1 MALSSEQKAGL
12 WRAKLRSLAA
22 SHFARGEGID
32 YDAPWGAALAHE
44 DGVWTALLEVSPER
58 SFGQALVL
66 AARNNAESLD
76 VLTNSEA
83 ASVARRAQLFE
94 PSPLIWRVDG
104 TELALAEP
112 SELTQVPAAPLEP
125 DVAALLAVDGVDLVV
140 EHGVTVGEYRGLEV
154 ARVTGV
160 GAEQRLD
167 VGVGAYD
174 QGAFAVMNP
183 DMTPTESL
191 ASVVEQ
197 VRTHRQSGAAPHP
210 INRLVRERWIR
221 WELERDPSKIGLV
234 SVVPVE
240 PASPRE
246 GIKDPGIAPAV
257 GHSKDGT
264 SVLVACT
271 VGIDLDAVP
280 AAADLAELHQTDRIM
295 MVLADRDR
303 HPRIQAVARQ
313 SKRPV
318 EFMTAPE
325 PWV

>member
-12 WRAKLRSLAA
+12 WRAKLRSLAKD
-22 SHFARGEGID
+22 HFARGEGID
-32 YDAPWGAALAHE
+32 YDVPWGAAIAHE
-44 DGVWTALLEVSPER
+44 DGAWTALLEVLPER

-66 AARNNAESLD
+66 AARNDAKSLD
-76 VLTNSEA
+76 VLTNSDV

-125 DVAALLAVDGVDLVV
+125 DVAALLAVDGVDLVI

-197 VRTHRQSGAAPHP
+197 VRTHRQSGAGPHP

-221 WELERDPSKIGLV
+221 WELERDPAKIGLA
-234 SVVPVE
+234 SVEPVE

-246 GIKDPGIAPAV
+246 GIKDAGIAPAV
-257 GHSKDGT
+257 GHAEDGT

-271 VGIDLDAVP
+271 VGIDLDAIP

-303 HPRIQAVARQ
+303 HPLVQAVARQ

-318 EFMTAPE
+318 EFVTAPE